1 MGLPVSASLGIYVN
15 GHPFSISNSRCEVAL
30 PATPFK
36 TKQKRFYLH
45 WGMASNS
52 LSLAVFQTDWFSVH
66 QIWLLTW
73 TGPYN
78 SHIIHAIHVCL
89 YHFKNTNPMI
99 LSLQHRNS
107 SVPVITS
114 ACRCACAFGHGHC
127 LIARYCWYCSSVD
140 ICAQSV
146 VSHTNHIKYIITIL
160 YNTRCLDCL
169 MRGSQRRRPKSS
181 LSHETGYPWP
191 TERFRL
197 QNPMKLLP

>member
-1 MGLPVSASLGIYVN
+1 MATLSPSQTVGAKWLCQQLHSKQSRN
-15 GHPFSISNSRCEVAL
+15 DSICIEAWL
-30 PATPFK
+30 AT
-36 TKQKRFYLH
+36 H
-45 WGMASNS
+45 C
-52 LSLAVFQTDWFSVH
+52 LAVFQTDWFSVH